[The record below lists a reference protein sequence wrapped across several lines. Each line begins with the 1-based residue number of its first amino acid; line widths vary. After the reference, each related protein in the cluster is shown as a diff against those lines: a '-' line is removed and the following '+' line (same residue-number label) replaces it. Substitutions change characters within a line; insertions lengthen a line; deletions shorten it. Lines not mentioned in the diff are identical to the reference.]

1 MTKQITPVSCHNY
14 RDAKNEINS
23 AFPQIQRPE
32 TDPQIKKNNVKRKEE
47 NDIHKMP
54 HRNAMAHTMYLCICS
69 KNNNRIWLDLMT
81 LMTHCLLYV

>member
-32 TDPQIKKNNVKRKEE
+32 TEYQSKKNN
-47 NDIHKMP
+47 IHKMP
-54 HRNAMAHTMYLCICS
+54 TGSHDVFMYAAETIVFGGLYRAHLRCTAFFTCEQEPE
-69 KNNNRIWLDLMT
+69 T
-81 LMTHCLLYV
+81 

>member
-32 TDPQIKKNNVKRKEE
+32 TDPQIKKNNVKRKKE

-54 HRNAMAHTMYLCICS
+54 HRNGSHDVFMYMQQ
-69 KNNNRIWLDLMT
+69 KQ
-81 LMTHCLLYV
+81 